1 MFPFPYFIIYVLVV
15 EILLQYRTADA
26 EIKILTVEHPGV
38 ENAVPGAGQNIATY
52 ALATTRNIFIVLISS
67 FSVYPT
73 FFSFFLFLLQ
83 TLSLPFNCVSS
94 ANPLCLVGPRNKT
107 GHPDRHRNRLMHVIR
122 YRVQ

>member
-52 ALATTRNIFIVLISS
+52 ALATTRNIFIVLISR
-67 FSVYPT
+67 FSVYST
-73 FFSFFLFLLQ
+73 FFSLFFFFSRHFPYLL
-83 TLSLPFNCVSS
+83 T
-94 ANPLCLVGPRNKT
+94 ALV
-107 GHPDRHRNRLMHVIR
+107 RLTHFALLALAIKQVTRIVIETD
-122 YRVQ
+122 